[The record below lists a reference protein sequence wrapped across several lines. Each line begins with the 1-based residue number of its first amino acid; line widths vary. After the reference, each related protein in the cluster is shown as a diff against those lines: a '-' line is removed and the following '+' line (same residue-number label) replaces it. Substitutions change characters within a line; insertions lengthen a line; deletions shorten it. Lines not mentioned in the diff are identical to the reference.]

1 MKRTLLRPLEK
12 YNEMPLL
19 LFGIIMTALGS
30 FAASLLNARFSGV
43 IDMNI
48 TKHVKPVQ
56 PFLDNAANTLALFIF
71 LFALG
76 KYINSKTR
84 AIDILNSILIAR
96 IPFYLLPLFNI
107 GSLFSSIETKVN
119 PANPYAIDFTAGEM
133 VLLFF
138 FAIIAITCLVWFV
151 MLLYNGFKVASN
163 SKTTTHKSLFALAVV
178 LAWAFSKYLI
188 YLIS

>member
-12 YNEMPLL
+12 YNEIHLL
-19 LFGIIMTALGS
+19 LFAIIMTVLGS
-30 FAASLLNARFSGV
+30 FAASLLNARFSGI
-43 IDMNI
+43 IDMHI
-48 TKHVKPVQ
+48 VKNVRPEQ
-56 PFLDNAANTLALFIF
+56 PFLDNTANTLALFVF

-84 AIDILNSILIAR
+84 AIDIFNSILIAR

-107 GSLFSSIETKVN
+107 GSLFSSIEKKVN